1 MLLSEAISA
10 TSFAAGANSI
20 DIFGTQN
27 IDQQLLQTSGE
38 WPAERPNPDWRH
50 SDLKNVSFPYVHTFF
65 DRIVETGNL
74 K

>member
-1 MLLSEAISA
+1 MPA

-20 DIFGTQN
+20 DSFGTRN

-38 WPAERPNPDWRH
+38 WPQERLDSISGTDWKH
-50 SDLKNVSFPYVHTFF
+50 SDLKNVTYPYVYRLF
-65 DRIVETGNL
+65 DQIVETGNL